1 MQEQRRFAATLRG
14 ALTQLKHHVD
24 ESSSEMQRELMDVSP
39 NPSNYKKMH
48 HFGSWQAGSVNG
60 NTDLFVRLSNQHNR
74 LFLIDHDQYLHGKY
88 SIR

>member
-1 MQEQRRFAATLRG
+1 MRELRG
-14 ALTQLKHHVD
+14 YVATMQGARIQLKHHDD

-48 HFGSWQAGSVNG
+48 HFGSWRAGSVNG
-60 NTDLFVRLSNQHNR
+60 NTNLFVRLSNQHNR